1 MIKVNIPN
9 FKNITFKYLVLD
21 YNGTLAFDG
30 KLIKEAGKIIN
41 KLSKDIEVH
50 IITANTFG
58 LVKKELTGINCNLH
72 IIPKDEQSSAK
83 LNFIKK
89 LGEEFV
95 IAIGNGH
102 NDNLMLKN
110 AATGIAVIQ
119 KEGCSSKS
127 LLSADL
133 ITNNIID
140 ALNLISNPLRLI
152 ATLRS

>member
-1 MIKVNIPN
+1 M
-9 FKNITFKYLVLD
+9 D

-30 KLIKEAGKIIN
+30 KLIKGVGSIIN

-50 IITANTFG
+50 IITADTFG
-58 LVKKELTGINCNLH
+58 LAKKELTGINCKLH
-72 IIPKDEQSSAK
+72 IILKNKQSLAK

-89 LGEEFV
+89 LGEDFV

-110 AATGIAVIQ
+110 AAIGIAVIQ
-119 KEGCSSKS
+119 KEACASKS

-140 ALNLISNPLRLI
+140 TLYLISNPLGLI
-152 ATLRS
+152 ATLRL